1 MKKLILVRTGST
13 AWQES
18 SPNSDA
24 DNKPCEQQQWLQGTV
39 PLPLTVSGKRAL
51 EDIAVT
57 LQREGAEVL
66 YSSGNES
73 SGPAAQFLAGLCP
86 VKVKK
91 LPLLRELDC
100 GLWQGLR
107 IKEIQQRF
115 GRAYKQW
122 RSDPTSICPP
132 QGESVESA
140 AQRVQEAMGKLQKK
154 SKDKIIVIVA
164 APIISA
170 LLECYLNQCVQDQL
184 WHFADQTEQVR
195 IYETDENGAFSRCQL
210 PVEALPSE

>member
-24 DNKPCEQQQWLQGTV
+24 DTKPSAQQQWLQGTV
-39 PLPLTVSGKRAL
+39 PLPLTDSGKRTL
-51 EDIAVT
+51 EEIAVT

-73 SGPAAQFLAGLCP
+73 SGPAAQFLSELCP
-86 VKVKK
+86 IKVKK

-107 IKEIQQRF
+107 IKEIRQRF

-140 AQRVQEAMGKLQKK
+140 AHRVQEAMGKLRKK
-154 SKDKIIVIVA
+154 NKDKIIIIVA

-170 LLECYLNQCVQDQL
+170 LLECFLNQCAQDQL
-184 WHFADQTEQVR
+184 WHFADQPGQVR
-195 IYETDENGAFSRCQL
+195 IYEMNENGAFSRCQL
-210 PVEALPSE
+210 TAEALPSE